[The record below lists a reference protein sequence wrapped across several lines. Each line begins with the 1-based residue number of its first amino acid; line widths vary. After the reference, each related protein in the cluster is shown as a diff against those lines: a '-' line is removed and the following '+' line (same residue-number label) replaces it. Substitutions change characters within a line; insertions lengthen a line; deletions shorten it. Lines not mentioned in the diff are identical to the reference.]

1 MVRGRNNVMQEFG
14 LSMLWY
20 WLAYIVVTFIFGVGH
35 TVFNIVVLKMSSMA
49 DGPGMGDG
57 YEATKPWHPLY
68 NILIF
73 PIAAY
78 MYLSTLPI
86 VTLYEVVLTSLLWG
100 TLTIIVDVVGWVII
114 KHPWS
119 LTFKEFYID
128 YQPWITLI
136 YLAIYISPFLAY
148 LAMM

>member
-1 MVRGRNNVMQEFG
+1 
-14 LSMLWY
+14 MLWY
-20 WLAYIVVTFIFGVGH
+20 WLAYVVVTFIFGVGH

-49 DGPGMGDG
+49 DGPGMGEG

-86 VTLYEVVLTSLLWG
+86 VTLHEVIVTSIVWG
-100 TLTIIVDVVGWVII
+100 TLTIIVDIVGWVII

-148 LAMM
+148 MAL

>member
-1 MVRGRNNVMQEFG
+1 MVLVG
-14 LSMLWY
+14 LCYSDYYLC
-20 WLAYIVVTFIFGVGH
+20 VGH

-49 DGPGMGDG
+49 DGPGMGEG

-78 MYLSTLPI
+78 MYLFTLPV
-86 VTLYEVVLTSLLWG
+86 VTPYEVVLTSLLWG

-148 LAMM
+148 LVMM

>member
-1 MVRGRNNVMQEFG
+1 MQEFG

-20 WLAYIVVTFIFGVGH
+20 WLAYVVVTFIFGVGH

-49 DGPGMGDG
+49 DGPGMGEG

-86 VTLYEVVLTSLLWG
+86 VTLHEVIVTSIVWG

-148 LAMM
+148 MAL

>member
-1 MVRGRNNVMQEFG
+1 MD
-14 LSMLWY
+14 

-49 DGPGMGDG
+49 DGPGMGED

-78 MYLSTLPI
+78 MYLFTLPV

-148 LAMM
+148 LVMM

>member
-1 MVRGRNNVMQEFG
+1 
-14 LSMLWY
+14 MLWY
-20 WLAYIVVTFIFGVGH
+20 WLAYVVVTFILGVGH

-49 DGPGMGDG
+49 DGPGMGEG

-86 VTLYEVVLTSLLWG
+86 VTLHEVIVTSTVWG

-148 LAMM
+148 MAL

>member
-1 MVRGRNNVMQEFG
+1 MD
-14 LSMLWY
+14 

-49 DGPGMGDG
+49 DGPGMGEG

-68 NILIF
+68 NILIS

-78 MYLSTLPI
+78 MYLFTLPV

-128 YQPWITLI
+128 YQLWITLI

-148 LAMM
+148 LVMM

>member
-1 MVRGRNNVMQEFG
+1 MD
-14 LSMLWY
+14 

-49 DGPGMGDG
+49 DGPGMGEG

-78 MYLSTLPI
+78 MYLFTLP
-86 VTLYEVVLTSLLWG
+86 VVMLYEVVLTSLLWG

-128 YQPWITLI
+128 YKPWITLI

-148 LAMM
+148 LVMM

>member
-1 MVRGRNNVMQEFG
+1 MD
-14 LSMLWY
+14 

-49 DGPGMGDG
+49 DGPGMGEG

-73 PIAAY
+73 PIVAY
-78 MYLSTLPI
+78 MYLFTLPV

-148 LAMM
+148 LVMI

>member
-1 MVRGRNNVMQEFG
+1 MQEFG

-35 TVFNIVVLKMSSMA
+35 TAFNIVVLKMSSMA

-148 LAMM
+148 MAL

>member
-1 MVRGRNNVMQEFG
+1 MD
-14 LSMLWY
+14 

-49 DGPGMGDG
+49 DGPGMGEG

-78 MYLSTLPI
+78 MHLFTLPV

-100 TLTIIVDVVGWVII
+100 ILTIIVDVVGWVII

-148 LAMM
+148 LVMM

>member
-1 MVRGRNNVMQEFG
+1 MMQEFG

-20 WLAYIVVTFIFGVGH
+20 WLAYVVVTFIFGVGH

-49 DGPGMGDG
+49 DGPGMGEG

-86 VTLYEVVLTSLLWG
+86 VTLHEVIVTSTVWG
-100 TLTIIVDVVGWVII
+100 TITIIVDVVGWVII

-148 LAMM
+148 MAL

>member
-1 MVRGRNNVMQEFG
+1 MD
-14 LSMLWY
+14 

-49 DGPGMGDG
+49 DGPGMGEG

-78 MYLSTLPI
+78 MYLFTLP
-86 VTLYEVVLTSLLWG
+86 VATPYEVVLTSLLWG

-148 LAMM
+148 LVMM

>member
-1 MVRGRNNVMQEFG
+1 MQEFG

-20 WLAYIVVTFIFGVGH
+20 WLAYVVVTFIFGVGH

-49 DGPGMGDG
+49 DGPGMGEG

-86 VTLYEVVLTSLLWG
+86 VTLHEVIVTSIVWG
-100 TLTIIVDVVGWVII
+100 TLTIIVDIVGWVII

-148 LAMM
+148 MAL

>member
-1 MVRGRNNVMQEFG
+1 MD
-14 LSMLWY
+14 

-49 DGPGMGDG
+49 DGPGMGEG

-78 MYLSTLPI
+78 MYLFTLP
-86 VTLYEVVLTSLLWG
+86 VVMLYEVVLTSLLWG

-148 LAMM
+148 LVMM

>member
-1 MVRGRNNVMQEFG
+1 MQEFG

-49 DGPGMGDG
+49 DGPGMGEG

-78 MYLSTLPI
+78 MYLSALPVVI
-86 VTLYEVVLTSLLWG
+86 LHEVILTSIVWG

-148 LAMM
+148 LVIR

>member
-1 MVRGRNNVMQEFG
+1 MD
-14 LSMLWY
+14 

-49 DGPGMGDG
+49 DGPGMGEG

-73 PIAAY
+73 PIAAS
-78 MYLSTLPI
+78 MYLFTLPV

-148 LAMM
+148 LVMM